1 MRQIVTLTLLL
12 TFTLS
17 FSQTRLDSLITQLK
31 QQDFDKIF
39 RVKDN
44 IVNTQKEAIPK
55 LIELLK
61 DTTYIKL
68 QNTADLIYPGADKF
82 YGHGWIVNYDIDWV
96 SVRAAWLLEEITFQN
111 FGYSDLQIS
120 EEKLM
125 NLHKQ
130 NYTSYLETGSHNIDF
145 KNRNPRQQ
153 LIIYRLMLADR
164 VSKWWKK
171 EKQSWTRFNALK
183 EALSSNDEKRQSLAL
198 NYYLHKLLMVSCFR
212 VFHYCLLDSTSQHV
226 KSNLLFVLMLWQNLP
241 RHYSP
246 NLLEY
251 IQGIDCFFYSF
262 LSLLQF
268 QLSTFFFIIAANDR
282 GYGHLAVC
290 GSIRCRETTK

>member
-31 QQDFDKIF
+31 QRDFDKIF

-198 NYYLHKLLMVSCFR
+198 NYLREDKTQCYDLT
-212 VFHYCLLDSTSQHV
+212 LDKYNLELKPLVIIIKESTGAEAEQA
-226 KSNLLFVLMLWQNLP
+226 K
-241 RHYSP
+241 Y
-246 NLLEY
+246 LLEDKENY
-251 IQGIDCFFYSF
+251 WYKSKQ
-262 LSLLQF
+262 
-268 QLSTFFFIIAANDR
+268 
-282 GYGHLAVC
+282 
-290 GSIRCRETTK
+290 K